1 MWQRMSRWAGVYK
14 ETSDRNDLK
23 HGTVVGLVHDTVSQP
38 TDFLFKKAKDEY
50 IV

>member
-14 ETSDRNDLK
+14 ETPDRNDLK
-23 HGTVVGLVHDTVSQP
+23 HGTVVVHDTVSQP
-38 TDFLFKKAKDEY
+38 TDFGFKKAKVEY